1 MASLKVNIALSQL
14 AIIDVQVKLAP
25 AMLADAMPSVTKNIG
40 LLAQAAQLLQV
51 PILITEQYPKGLG
64 VTLPEITRY
73 TLPAKA
79 LAKTVFS
86 AYQLP
91 AFRQQCV
98 RDKPQVILTGMEAHI
113 CILQTALDLIEAGK
127 QVFVVED
134 AVISRTLANKTNAIA
149 RMRDAGC
156 VIANTE
162 SVLFEWLGKA
172 EGDAFKTIAQL
183 IR

>member
-1 MASLKVNIALSQL
+1 MVSLRASAALSQL
-14 AIIDVQVKLAP
+14 AIIDVQTKLVP
-25 AMLADAMPSVTKNIG
+25 AMLADAMPNVTRNIG
-40 LLAQAAQLLQV
+40 FLAQAAQLLQV
-51 PILITEQYPKGLG
+51 PVLITEQYPQGLG
-64 VTLPEITRY
+64 ATLPEVAQHVPSI
-73 TLPAKA
+73 KA
-79 LAKTVFS
+79 FAKTVFS

-91 AFRQQCV
+91 TFKQHCV
-98 RDKPQVILTGMEAHI
+98 HDKPQLILTGMETHI

-134 AVISRTLANKTNAIA
+134 AVISRTLANKANAIA

-156 VIANTE
+156 VITNTE

-172 EGDAFKTIAQL
+172 EGDAFKTIAKL